1 MLTRDRANST
11 IATIAEIREFL
22 GDRLSTAMAVREQH
36 GKDQT
41 WAAGAPPD
49 AVAFV
54 RDTVEVQKI
63 VTICSRHQTPVIAFG
78 TGTSLAQHAADCIL
92 MGPGLVALPAAVAH
106 SRRTMHVV
114 RQNLG
119 WAVAYNLVA
128 VPLAITGLLAP
139 WLAALGM
146 SASSLLVTF
155 NALRLGRIRQAG
167 IETQP
172 RHALNRGAALP

>member
-22 GDRLSTAMAVREQH
+22 GDRLSTAASVREQH

-63 VTICSRHQTPVIAFG
+63 VTICARHETPVIAYG
-78 TGTSLAQHAADCIL
+78 TGTSLEGHFTAPFGGISVDLSQMNNDPGGQCG
-92 MGPGLVALPAAVAH
+92 GP
-106 SRRTMHVV
+106 
-114 RQNLG
+114 
-119 WAVAYNLVA
+119 
-128 VPLAITGLLAP
+128 
-139 WLAALGM
+139 
-146 SASSLLVTF
+146 
-155 NALRLGRIRQAG
+155 
-167 IETQP
+167 
-172 RHALNRGAALP
+172 